1 MSSTERIERE
11 IADMKDQIR
20 SKPQEK
26 TAPKRSGFLGL
37 SITFIIGLILGMV
50 MGYVLFA

>member
-1 MSSTERIERE
+1 MTSAERIERE
-11 IADMKDQIR
+11 IADMKDQMR
-20 SKPQEK
+20 SMPQEK

-37 SITFIIGLILGMV
+37 SITFIIGFIIGIV